1 MLLDM
6 TGEGTASAGT
16 LLGFDAAAV
25 GAWGTPTTGGFTGSL
40 LRYRAARGFGGSSCE
55 REEQLVSGAE
65 GAARDETDRIDSS
78 VSSRMWCRD
87 ASGGCDFRERTL

>member
-40 LRYRAARGFGGSSCE
+40 LRYRAARGFRGSSGE

-65 GAARDETDRIDSS
+65 GAAREGADKD
-78 VSSRMWCRD
+78 
-87 ASGGCDFRERTL
+87 